1 MYDPSLT
8 NVWLD
13 YADRSYIATRL
24 LWLCNFIFDAPVNAH
39 RTIELYLK
47 SYLVSKGEMVR
58 KGSPSWGH
66 ELDSLK
72 RQCEEYN
79 NSFSNDEFTRRV
91 RYFQRY
97 FDFVRYPTDIKDEY
111 KDDSII
117 WFGIDAMPVIDEIIA
132 FIRPRI
138 YLSGDDW
145 SRTWLNLIYT
155 AKPEKHKMQY
165 RALVD
170 QNKHIEIITC
180 NGSSEPNF
188 EFNKDFNLDF
198 PGC

>member
-1 MYDPSLT
+1 MYDPSLPKA
-8 NVWLD
+8 WLD
-13 YADRSYIATRL
+13 YADRSYMGTRL
-24 LWLCNFIFDAPVNAH
+24 LWLCNFTIDAPVNAH
-39 RTIELYLK
+39 RTIEFFLK

-58 KGSPSWGH
+58 KGSPCWGH
-66 ELDSLK
+66 ELDNL
-72 RQCEEYN
+72 RLVCEKYN

-97 FDFVRYPTDIKDEY
+97 FDLVRYPIDIKDKL
-111 KDDSII
+111 KDGSMI
-117 WFGIDAMPVIDEIIA
+117 WFGIDAMPIIDEMVA

-145 SRTWLNLIYT
+145 SHTWLNSIYT
-155 AKPEKHKMQY
+155 EKPEKHDMQY

-170 QNKHIEIITC
+170 QNKHIEIIIC
-180 NGSSEPNF
+180 KNSFESSF
-188 EFNKDFNLDF
+188 EFSKDFNLDF

>member
-1 MYDPSLT
+1 MYDPSRPSA
-8 NVWLD
+8 WLD
-13 YADRSYIATRL
+13 YADRSYMGTRL
-24 LWLCNFIFDAPVNAH
+24 LWFCHFIFDAPVNAH

-47 SYLVSKGEMVR
+47 AYLVSKGAMVR

-66 ELDSLK
+66 ELDNL
-72 RQCEEYN
+72 RLQCEKYN
-79 NSFSNDEFTRRV
+79 NSFSNDEFARRV

-97 FDFVRYPTDIKDEY
+97 FDLVRYPTDIKEEP
-111 KDDSII
+111 KDGSMI
-117 WFGIDAMPVIDEIIA
+117 WLGIDAMSVIDEIVA

-138 YLSGDDW
+138 YLSDDDW
-145 SRTWLNLIYT
+145 SHTWLNGIYT
-155 AKPEKHKMQY
+155 EKPDQHEMQY

-180 NGSSEPNF
+180 NHTSEPNV